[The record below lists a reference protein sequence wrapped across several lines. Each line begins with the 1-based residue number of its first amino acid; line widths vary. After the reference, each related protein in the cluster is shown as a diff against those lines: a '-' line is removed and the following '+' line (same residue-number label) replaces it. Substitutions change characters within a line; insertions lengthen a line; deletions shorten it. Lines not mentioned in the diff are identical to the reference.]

1 MILFWIIAGVLTL
14 VAAVVLA
21 VPLFD
26 TRKFRSEDAFALEV
40 YRDQL
45 AELTRD
51 EQRGLLTPEQARAA
65 QIEIERRI
73 LALDEGKKF
82 QPARPPSH
90 PLTLAMAVI
99 LPLAGFG
106 LYLMLG
112 SPHLPSQS
120 ATERLAQERQRT
132 SPEIQALEAKV
143 GQSPSDAQ
151 GWIDLGRA
159 YAGVE
164 RAKDAADSFAKA
176 MALGRKEPDL
186 LRQYAHAAILA
197 EGGRVGL
204 EAQRAL
210 QRALAAEPGDPTA
223 RFFLALAKA
232 QNEDVEGAL
241 TDWLALEQQLP
252 PEAPLRGLV
261 AENIEKAAQQL
272 GKDPAKLPG
281 RVARGGSAGPSGG
294 SGSGPNSEPST
305 EDMAAAAQMSPE
317 ERQAFIESMVERL
330 AARMKEN
337 PDDLEGWIRLA
348 NAYGVLE
355 KREEARAAWAEAAKR
370 APARIDVQLDYAGS
384 LIQGRGDLA
393 RSLPPEFP
401 AAVQRIRTLDP
412 ENPLGMFYAGVVAR
426 AEGRV
431 EEAKALWEKVLAL
444 MPEDTAER
452 GQLQR
457 EIDNLGKPPGTDGGN

>member
-14 VAAVVLA
+14 AAAVVLA
-21 VPLFD
+21 APLFD
-26 TRKFRSEDAFALEV
+26 TRKFKGEDAFALEV

-90 PLTLAMAVI
+90 HLTLAMAVI

-120 ATERLAQERQRT
+120 AMDRLAEERTRT
-132 SPEIQALEAKV
+132 SPEVQALEAKV
-143 GQSPSDAQ
+143 EQSPSDAQ
-151 GWIDLGRA
+151 SWIDLGRA
-159 YAGVE
+159 YVDVE

-186 LRQYAHAAILA
+186 LRQFAHAAIVA
-197 EGGRVGL
+197 EGGRVTS
-204 EAQRAL
+204 EAQAAL
-210 QRALAAEPGDPTA
+210 RRTLSADPGDPTS

-232 QNEDVEGAL
+232 QNQDVEGAL
-241 TDWLALEQQLP
+241 ADWLTLERQLP
-252 PEAPLRGLV
+252 PEAPLRALLT
-261 AENIEKAAQQL
+261 ENIDKAARQL

-281 RVARGGSAGPSGG
+281 RAGGSAPAGPSA
-294 SGSGPNSEPST
+294 
-305 EDMAAAAQMSPE
+305 EDMAAAEQMTPE
-317 ERQAFIESMVERL
+317 QRQAFIESMVERL
-330 AARMKEN
+330 AAKMKEEPEN
-337 PDDLEGWIRLA
+337 LEGWIRLA

-370 APARIDVQLDYAGS
+370 APSRLDVQLDYAGA
-384 LIQGRGDLA
+384 LIQGRTDLA
-393 RSLPPEFP
+393 KTVPAELPE
-401 AAVQRIRTLDP
+401 AVKRIRTLDP
-412 ENPLGMFYAGVVAR
+412 ANPLGLFYAGVVAR
-426 AEGRV
+426 AEGRPD
-431 EEAKALWEKVLAL
+431 EAKALWEKVLAL
-444 MPEDTAER
+444 MPEGSPER
-452 GQLQR
+452 QQLQR
-457 EIDNLGKPPGTDGGN
+457 EIETLKPAN

>member
-14 VAAVVLA
+14 AAAVVLA

-26 TRKFRSEDAFALEV
+26 TRKFKSEDAFALEV

-90 PLTLAMAVI
+90 HLTLAMAVI

-120 ATERLAQERQRT
+120 AMDRLAEERSRT
-132 SPEIQALEAKV
+132 SQEVQALEAKV
-143 GQSPSDAQ
+143 EQSPSDAQ
-151 GWIDLGRA
+151 SWIDLGRA
-159 YAGVE
+159 YGDVE
-164 RAKDAADSFAKA
+164 RAKDAKDAFAKA

-186 LRQYAHAAILA
+186 LRQFAHAAILS
-197 EGGRVGL
+197 EGGRVTTD
-204 EAQRAL
+204 AQSAL
-210 QRALAAEPGDPTA
+210 QRVLSADPGDPTS

-232 QNEDVEGAL
+232 QNQDVEGAL
-241 TDWLALEQQLP
+241 ADWLTLERQLP
-252 PEAPLRGLV
+252 PQAPLRQLLS
-261 AENIEKAAQQL
+261 ENIDKAARQL

-281 RVARGGSAGPSGG
+281 RAGGSAPA
-294 SGSGPNSEPST
+294 GPNA
-305 EDMAAAAQMSPE
+305 EDMAAAEQMTPE
-317 ERQAFIESMVERL
+317 QRQAFIESMVERL
-330 AARMKEN
+330 AAKMKDEPEN
-337 PDDLEGWIRLA
+337 LDGWIRLA

-355 KREEARAAWAEAAKR
+355 KREQARAAWAEAAKR
-370 APARIDVQLDYAGS
+370 APSRLDVQLDYAGA
-384 LIQGRGDLA
+384 LIQGRTDLA
-393 RSLPPEFP
+393 KTVPAEFP
-401 AAVQRIRTLDP
+401 EAVKRIRTLDP
-412 ENPLGMFYAGVVAR
+412 ANPLGLFYAGVVAR
-426 AEGRV
+426 AEGRPD
-431 EEAKALWEKVLAL
+431 EAKALWEKVLAL
-444 MPEDTAER
+444 MPEGSQER
-452 GQLQR
+452 QQLQH
-457 EIDNLGKPPGTDGGN
+457 EIDTLKPAN

>member
-21 VPLFD
+21 APLFD
-26 TRKFRSEDAFALEV
+26 TRKFKSEDAFALEV

-90 PLTLAMAVI
+90 RLTLAMAVI

-112 SPHLPSQS
+112 SPQLPSQS

-143 GQSPSDAQ
+143 EQSPSDAQ

-159 YAGVE
+159 YADAE
-164 RAKDAADSFAKA
+164 RAKDAADSLAKA

-197 EGGRVGL
+197 EGGRVGM

-232 QNEDVEGAL
+232 QNQDIEGAL

-261 AENIEKAAQQL
+261 AENIERAARQL

-281 RVARGGSAGPSGG
+281 RVARGGGG
-294 SGSGPNSEPST
+294 SPSPGPGAD
-305 EDMAAAAQMSPE
+305 DMAAAAQMSPE
-317 ERQAFIESMVERL
+317 ERRAFIESMVERL
-330 AARMKEN
+330 AARMNDN

-355 KREEARAAWAEAAKR
+355 KREQARAAWAEAAKR
-370 APARIDVQLDYAGS
+370 APARLDVQLDYAGA

-393 RSLPPEFP
+393 KNLPPEFP
-401 AAVQRIRTLDP
+401 ETVKRIRTLDP

-426 AEGRV
+426 AEGRP
-431 EEAKALWEKVLAL
+431 EEAKALWQKVLAL
-444 MPEDTAER
+444 MPEDAAER
-452 GQLQR
+452 QQLQR
-457 EIDNLGKPPGTDGGN
+457 EIDNLGKPPGK